1 MQTDYLPYG
10 GLITGGGLNVTENDY
25 LWTGKELQHQLFDT
39 PAYDSSARLLFT
51 NGLFAS
57 PDPLAE
63 KYPGVSPYA
72 YCAGNPVSRIDKS
85 VNCFE
90 TALDVVSLVA
100 DVHSLVSNIKEGN
113 VGGAIVDGIGTVF
126 DAAAVFL
133 PIVPAVAG
141 HSIKAIRALNKSTE
155 ALKAADRV
163 VDGAKA
169 ADRVKDSTKGAENA
183 ASFVKMVS

>member
-1 MQTDYLPYG
+1 M
-10 GLITGGGLNVTENDY
+10 
-25 LWTGKELQHQLFDT
+25 
-39 PAYDSSARLLFT
+39 
-51 NGLFAS
+51 
-57 PDPLAE
+57 
-63 KYPGVSPYA
+63 
-72 YCAGNPVSRIDKS
+72 
-85 VNCFE
+85 
-90 TALDVVSLVA
+90 A
-100 DVHSLVSNIKEGN
+100 DVHSFVSNIKEGN
-113 VGGAIVDGIGTVF
+113 VSGAIVDGIGTVF